1 MKLIGLTG
9 AIGSG
14 KSSVSALFERKG
26 AIIIDGDGIAKQLQQ
41 KGSTTLQK
49 MVDEFGDILLESGEL
64 DRAKV
69 AKLVFGDAEM
79 LKRLNAIMHPAI
91 GIEILR
97 QIELNMTTDNVVVL
111 DMPLLVEN
119 PRDGMSG
126 LVVVD
131 VDPEVAIAR
140 LVQFRNMNEEDA
152 RRRMASQASREDRLK
167 VADRIID
174 NSGRSWKV
182 LVRKLMTFG
191 IGSPRCQMHNRVQA
205 HSRKR
210 VHSDSR

>member
-14 KSSVSALFERKG
+14 KSSVSALFARKG
-26 AIIIDGDGIAKQLQQ
+26 AVIIDGDGIAKQLQQ
-41 KGSTTLQK
+41 KGSATLQK

-69 AKLVFGDAEM
+69 AQLVFGDVEM

-91 GIEILR
+91 GEEILR
-97 QIELNMTTDNVVVL
+97 QIEVNMATENIVVL
-111 DMPLLVEN
+111 DMPLLVEI
-119 PRDGMSG
+119 PREGMSG

-131 VDPEVAIAR
+131 VDPEVAISR
-140 LVQFRNMNEEDA
+140 LVQYRNMNEDDA

-167 VADRIID
+167 VADRVID
-174 NSGRSWKV
+174 NSGSPEALGAQVEDVWDWFAT
-182 LVRKLMTFG
+182 LPNAQAG
-191 IGSPRCQMHNRVQA
+191 AGSLAQK
-205 HSRKR
+205 SK
-210 VHSDSR
+210 

>member
-14 KSSVSALFERKG
+14 KSSVSALFARKG
-26 AIIIDGDGIAKQLQQ
+26 AIIIDGDGIAKKLQQ
-41 KGSTTLQK
+41 KGSATLQK
-49 MVDEFGDILLESGEL
+49 IVDEFGDILLENGEL

-69 AKLVFGDAEM
+69 AQLVFGDADL

-91 GIEILR
+91 SKEILR
-97 QIELNMTTDNVVVL
+97 QIEANSTTDNVVVL

-119 PRDGMSG
+119 PREGLSG

-131 VDPEVAIAR
+131 VDPEVAITR
-140 LVQFRNMNEEDA
+140 LVQFRNMNEDDA

-167 VADRIID
+167 VADRVID
-174 NSGRSWKV
+174 NSGSPDALDAQVDEVWDWFAT
-182 LVRKLMTFG
+182 LPNAQPG
-191 IGSPRCQMHNRVQA
+191 AGSLAQK
-205 HSRKR
+205 SK
-210 VHSDSR
+210 

>member
-41 KGSTTLQK
+41 QSSPTLQK
-49 MVDEFGDILLESGEL
+49 LVDEFGDILLDSGEL

-91 GIEILR
+91 GVEILR
-97 QIELNMTTDNVVVL
+97 QIELNIATDNVVVL

-131 VDPEVAIAR
+131 VDPEVAISR
-140 LVQFRNMNEEDA
+140 LVQFRNMTEEDA
-152 RRRMASQASREDRLK
+152 RRRMASQASREERLK
-167 VADRIID
+167 VSDRIID
-174 NSGRSWKV
+174 NSGNPED
-182 LVRKLMTFG
+182 L
-191 IGSPRCQMHNRVQA
+191 
-205 HSRKR
+205 
-210 VHSDSR
+210 DSQVDDVWDWFATLPNAQQGAGALSQKSK

>member
-41 KGSTTLQK
+41 QGSPTLQK
-49 MVDEFGDILLESGEL
+49 LVDEFGDILLDSGEL

-91 GIEILR
+91 GVEILR
-97 QIELNMTTDNVVVL
+97 QIELNIATDNVVVL

-131 VDPEVAIAR
+131 VDPEVAIFR

-174 NSGRSWKV
+174 NSGSPED
-182 LVRKLMTFG
+182 L
-191 IGSPRCQMHNRVQA
+191 GSQVDDVWDWFATLPNAQRGAGALSQK
-205 HSRKR
+205 SK
-210 VHSDSR
+210 

>member
-14 KSSVSALFERKG
+14 KSSVSALFARKG

-41 KGSTTLQK
+41 KGSATLQK

-69 AKLVFGDAEM
+69 ANLVFGDAEL

-91 GIEILR
+91 GLEILR
-97 QIELNMTTDNVVVL
+97 QIEANMTTDNVVVL

-131 VDPEVAIAR
+131 VDPEVAISR

-152 RRRMASQASREDRLK
+152 RRRMASQASREERLK
-167 VADRIID
+167 VADRVID
-174 NSGRSWKV
+174 NSG
-182 LVRKLMTFG
+182 
-191 IGSPRCQMHNRVQA
+191 SPDALNSQVDEVWDWFATLPNAQQGA
-205 HSRKR
+205 GALTQKSK
-210 VHSDSR
+210 

>member
-41 KGSTTLQK
+41 QGSPTLQK
-49 MVDEFGDILLESGEL
+49 LVDEFGDILLDSGEL

-91 GIEILR
+91 GVEILR
-97 QIELNMTTDNVVVL
+97 QIELNIATDNVVVL

-131 VDPEVAIAR
+131 VDPEVAIYR

-174 NSGRSWKV
+174 NSGSPED
-182 LVRKLMTFG
+182 L
-191 IGSPRCQMHNRVQA
+191 GSQVDDVWDWFATLPNAQQGA
-205 HSRKR
+205 GALSQK
-210 VHSDSR
+210 SK

>member
-41 KGSTTLQK
+41 QGSPTLQK
-49 MVDEFGDILLESGEL
+49 MVDEFGDILLDSGEL

-69 AKLVFGDAEM
+69 AKIVFGDAEM

-91 GIEILR
+91 GVEILR
-97 QIELNMTTDNVVVL
+97 QIELNIATDNVVVL

-131 VDPEVAIAR
+131 VDPEVAISR
-140 LVQFRNMNEEDA
+140 LVQFRNMNEGDA

-174 NSGRSWKV
+174 NSGSPED
-182 LVRKLMTFG
+182 L
-191 IGSPRCQMHNRVQA
+191 GSQVDDVWDWFATLPNAQRGAGALSQK
-205 HSRKR
+205 SK
-210 VHSDSR
+210 

>member
-14 KSSVSALFERKG
+14 KSSVSALFARKG

-41 KGSTTLQK
+41 KGSATLQK
-49 MVDEFGDILLESGEL
+49 MVDEFGDILLETGEL

-69 AKLVFGDAEM
+69 AQLVFGDSDL

-91 GIEILR
+91 SAEILR
-97 QIELNMTTDNVVVL
+97 QIEANTATDNVVVL

-119 PRDGMSG
+119 PREGMSG

-131 VDPEVAIAR
+131 VDPEVAISR
-140 LVQFRNMNEEDA
+140 LVQFRNMNEDDA

-167 VADRIID
+167 VADRVID
-174 NSGRSWKV
+174 NSGSPDALDAQVDEVWDWFAT
-182 LVRKLMTFG
+182 LPNAQPG
-191 IGSPRCQMHNRVQA
+191 AGSLAQK
-205 HSRKR
+205 SK
-210 VHSDSR
+210 